1 MCAST
6 AALMSYLFAL
16 PAAPLITTPPVNV
29 TVVAPDEA
37 VFTCSAEG
45 FPLPSVSWRR
55 FNTNGLEIVLTE
67 GGNIMVSNSSTTF
80 TTTSNLTLSPT
91 DHTLNGVYA
100 CTATNDVGSVNASAV
115 LTVNGEKDNYD
126 LYDVNLLLDSL
137 VQLLLCFWWTLL
149 RMCWLSVVMSS
160 L

>member
-1 MCAST
+1 
-6 AALMSYLFAL
+6 MSYLYAI
-16 PAAPLITTPPVNV
+16 PAAPVITTPSVSV
-29 TVVAPDEA
+29 TLVAPDEA
-37 VFTCSAEG
+37 VVTCSAEG

-55 FNTNGLEIVLTE
+55 FDTNGVEIVLTE

-91 DHTLNGVYA
+91 DHTLNGVYL
-100 CTATNDVGSVNASAV
+100 CTATNDVGSNNAFAV
-115 LTVNGEKDNYD
+115 LTVNGEKDSYD

-137 VQLLLCFWWTLL
+137 VQLLLCFWWTPL
-149 RMCWLSVVMSS
+149 RMYWLSVVTPS